1 MVFYVRN
8 NYLPHT
14 EERAFIEGIPQDE
27 RFSFEKKSDYLKT
40 FSKPLDKSK
49 ILV

>member
-1 MVFYVRN
+1 MVFFFFY
-8 NYLPHT
+8 YFLPHT

-27 RFSFEKKSDYLKT
+27 RSSFEKKSDYLKT